1 MKKILIL
8 LNVLLLCFSITACS
22 SSSSKKN
29 DLTDEQID
37 LLTSTHTI
45 EDTSNLLQDMK
56 DEGYNFELNPETL
69 ELVVSKKDNKFSLSP
84 IEKTGN
90 YTFIFNDKNGSYEKK
105 ESLIEEK
112 VTISDENR
120 ETITNLI
127 SILEKFNVNLD
138 TLKLELVGYHMDNRK
153 SINLD
158 RLDSQYPIREKLRQ
172 AGYSEDDYE
181 YEEVL
186 PTWSKVITS
195 SDGSNSY
202 RTFNMTSGIF
212 IETSGDVT
220 TEYNWHKNTG
230 KVYRYAN
237 YNFNTNSVTSNVSLN
252 SKEEATFVIQMQYI
266 RQEFYEELSLI
277 NTSIDELN
285 NYKMNIN

>member
-8 LNVLLLCFSITACS
+8 LNVLILCFTITGCNS
-22 SSSSKKN
+22 SSKN

-56 DEGYNFELNPETL
+56 DDGYNFELNPETL
-69 ELVVSKKDNKFSLSP
+69 ELVVSKKENKISFSP
-84 IEKTGN
+84 IENTGN
-90 YTFIFNDKNGSYEKK
+90 YTFIFSDKNGSYEKE
-105 ESLIEEK
+105 ESLIKDK
-112 VTISDENR
+112 VNISDENR

-127 SILEKFNVNLD
+127 SILEKFNVNLN
-138 TLKLELVGYHMDNRK
+138 TLELELVGYYKDNLK
-153 SINLD
+153 SLNLS

-172 AGYSEDDYE
+172 AGYSENDYK
-181 YEEVL
+181 YEDIL

-195 SDGSNSY
+195 SDGSSST
-202 RTFNMTSGIF
+202 RTFDMTSGIF
-212 IETSGDVT
+212 SENSSNVT

-230 KVYRYAN
+230 KVYKYAS
-237 YNFNTNSVTSNVSLN
+237 YDFNTNSVTSTVSL
-252 SKEEATFVIQMQYI
+252 SSQEEATFVIQMMYI
-266 RQEFYEELSLI
+266 EQEFNKELSLI

-285 NYKMNIN
+285 EYKMEIN